1 MGNSPT
7 IFKTLERLGLASLE
21 SRELYSD
28 KTRDRERLPVY
39 KDSSS
44 GVIYIDGFYV
54 GDEVYEDGEYR
65 HQTVE
70 RAGLRDFEL
79 QRDVERRFSS
89 YQQFLTGRTVTEF
102 GCGEGAFLRKMSGL
116 ALELTGVELQDD
128 FVEGLTSDGYNCHK
142 SLQGIAPQ
150 SQDTVCAFHV
160 LEHLPDPL
168 SVLEDMSGVLR
179 SDGILILEV
188 PHASDILLSQ
198 LETDAFK
205 RFTLWSQH
213 LILHTRESLRR
224 LLQAGGFS
232 DIVIEGVQRYPL
244 SNHLNWLSQGKPG
257 GHKSVLSALDTP
269 ELKMAYEAALRKI
282 DATDTLVAIARK
294 P

>member
-1 MGNSPT
+1 
-7 IFKTLERLGLASLE
+7 
-21 SRELYSD
+21 
-28 KTRDRERLPVY
+28 
-39 KDSSS
+39 
-44 GVIYIDGFYV
+44 
-54 GDEVYEDGEYR
+54 
-65 HQTVE
+65 
-70 RAGLRDFEL
+70 
-79 QRDVERRFSS
+79 
-89 YQQFLTGRTVTEF
+89 
-102 GCGEGAFLRKMSGL
+102 MS
-116 ALELTGVELQDD
+116 E
-128 FVEGLTSDGYNCHK
+128 
-142 SLQGIAPQ
+142 
-150 SQDTVCAFHV
+150 
-160 LEHLPDPL
+160 
-168 SVLEDMSGVLR
+168 VLR
-179 SDGILILEV
+179 SHGSLILEV

-232 DIVIEGVQRYPL
+232 NIVIEGVQRYPL